1 MNQQIRTSSPRQLD
15 APLAFLS
22 SAVSRVR
29 RNHALEHATI
39 HILSKRLPGVRLIG
53 RSSFWGYYIYGDAPT
68 ETVLDAAEEGLR
80 QLRAGQRDVAIHANC
95 GTNLVVAGSLAGL
108 GAFLALS
115 SAWFDRSEDAS
126 DHRTK
131 NLLAWITR
139 LPLACAA
146 ATLGLLIGRPLGQAL
161 QTHVTTQADVG
172 DLHITGITREE
183 KAGLDKRRPVIVHHV
198 HTEDIKAAR

>member
-15 APLAFLS
+15 APLTFLS

-29 RNHALEHATI
+29 RNHALEHAAI
-39 HILSKRLPGVRLIG
+39 HVLSKRLPGVRLIG
-53 RSSFWGYYIYGDAPT
+53 RSSFWGYAIYGDAPT
-68 ETVLDAAEEGLR
+68 ETVLEAAQEGLR
-80 QLRAGQRDVAIHANC
+80 QLRAGQREIAVHANC

-115 SAWFDRSEDAS
+115 AAWLDRSEDAA
-126 DHRTK
+126 DNRARR
-131 NLLAWITR
+131 LLAWITR

-146 ATLGLLIGRPLGQAL
+146 ATLGLLVGQPLGRAL

-172 DLHITGITREE
+172 DMRITGITREE
-183 KAGLDKRRPVIVHHV
+183 KAGLDKQRPIIVHHV
-198 HTEDIKAAR
+198 HTEDVKAAR